1 MQHRTAI
8 VPRNHCHGLATLR
21 YPRRR
26 LSVRKD
32 LERKIKQLH
41 GRSKINESG
50 HFSDRIFFVTS
61 VVVRFLSLLSINIYR
76 QSFISVRNIIS
87 YLHYIALFEK
97 AVTELSRQ
105 NRGFRHYSGVLITKE
120 AFITQDN
127 PFPRKIIITVING
140 SQSSLC
146 RMGSH
151 TLL

>member
-1 MQHRTAI
+1 M
-8 VPRNHCHGLATLR
+8 NL
-21 YPRRR
+21 
-26 LSVRKD
+26 
-32 LERKIKQLH
+32 
-41 GRSKINESG
+41 
-50 HFSDRIFFVTS
+50 FVELYMEET
-61 VVVRFLSLLSINIYR
+61 
-76 QSFISVRNIIS
+76 IS
-87 YLHYIALFEK
+87 YEK